1 MKKKGMYLLALVC
14 LAVFFTACKDDDDKT
29 GKEGWESL
37 SGTYEGARKLSLKL
51 NEITLPVGNKSVTLT
66 ASSAEK
72 ASVVLTNIVP
82 ETASLALD
90 VALQETGGAY
100 TFSGEAAV
108 TDGTVAVSGSLQG
121 EMLTVSLSR
130 KITSPATGTWK
141 LKYNTT
147 GTTRSAAVYAHIV
160 TGDATIDGMIQ
171 YLLPSLGGLIA
182 GKVESVTPVLGS
194 DGIFSVTWRKA
205 GATEDSGLPENIAAA
220 ISFQYCVLDGKVLLA
235 IDKNYVELAAA
246 FLGDTLAKYGLTVE
260 DLTKLMVDLGGYY
273 ALPIDM
279 QTEGNEATFYV
290 TKSLVVPAAQIAAP
304 IVTPMLP
311 ENIRQILP
319 ALLNLLPTAEA
330 LDFGLIFTKA

>member
-1 MKKKGMYLLALVC
+1 MRKKGMYLLALMC

-29 GKEGWESL
+29 GKEGWENL
-37 SGTYEGARKLSLKL
+37 SGTYEGAQKLSLKL

-82 ETASLALD
+82 ETPALTLD
-90 VALQETGGAY
+90 VALQETEGTY

-108 TDGTVAVSGSLQG
+108 ADGTVTASGSLQG
-121 EMLTVSLSR
+121 ELLTVSLSR
-130 KITSPATGTWK
+130 KIASPATGVWK
-141 LKYNTT
+141 LKYNTI

-182 GKVESVTPVLGS
+182 GKVESVTPVLSS
-194 DGIFSVTWRKA
+194 DGIFSVTWRKV
-205 GATEDSGLPENIAAA
+205 GASEDSGLPENIAAA

-273 ALPIDM
+273 ALPIDLK
-279 QTEGNEATFYV
+279 TEGNEATFYV
-290 TKSLVVPAAQIAAP
+290 TKSLIVPVAEVAAP
-304 IVTPMLP
+304 IVMPLLP
-311 ENIRQILP
+311 ANIQQILP
-319 ALLNLLPTAEA
+319 SLLNLLPNAEA
-330 LDFGLIFTKA
+330 LDFGLVFTKE

>member
-1 MKKKGMYLLALVC
+1 MYLLALMC

-29 GKEGWESL
+29 GKEGWENL
-37 SGTYEGARKLSLKL
+37 SGTYEGAQKLSLKL

-82 ETASLALD
+82 ETPALTFD
-90 VALQETGGAY
+90 VALQETGGTY
-100 TFSGEAAV
+100 TFAGEAAV
-108 TDGTVAVSGSLQG
+108 ADGTVTASGSLQG
-121 EMLTVSLSR
+121 ELLTVSLSR
-130 KITSPATGTWK
+130 KIASPATGTWA

-147 GTTRSAAVYAHIV
+147 GTARSAAVYARIV

-182 GKVESVTPVLGS
+182 GKVESVTPVLS
-194 DGIFSVTWRKA
+194 NDGIFSVTWRKV
-205 GATEDSGLPENIAAA
+205 GASEDSGLPENIAAA

-246 FLGDTLAKYGLTVE
+246 FLGDTLAKYGLTME

-273 ALPIDM
+273 ALPIDLK
-279 QTEGNEATFYV
+279 TEGEEATFYV
-290 TKSLVVPAAQIAAP
+290 TKSLIVPVAEVAAP
-304 IVTPMLP
+304 IVTPLLP
-311 ENIRQILP
+311 ANIQQILP
-319 ALLNLLPTAEA
+319 SLLNLLPNAET
-330 LDFGLIFTKA
+330 LDFGLVFTKE

>member
-1 MKKKGMYLLALVC
+1 MRKKGMYLLALMC

-29 GKEGWESL
+29 GKEGWENL
-37 SGTYEGARKLSLKL
+37 SGTYEGAQKLSLKL

-82 ETASLALD
+82 ETQALTLD
-90 VALQETGGAY
+90 VALQETGGTY
-100 TFSGEAAV
+100 TFAGEAAV
-108 TDGTVAVSGSLQG
+108 ADGTVTASGSLQG
-121 EMLTVSLSR
+121 ELLTVSLSR
-130 KITSPATGTWK
+130 KIASPATGTWA

-147 GTTRSAAVYAHIV
+147 GTARSAAVYARIV

-182 GKVESVTPVLGS
+182 GKVESVTPVLS
-194 DGIFSVTWRKA
+194 NDGIFSVTWRKA
-205 GATEDSGLPENIAAA
+205 GASEDSGLPENIAAA

-246 FLGDTLAKYGLTVE
+246 FLGDTLAKYGLTME

-273 ALPIDM
+273 ALPIDLK
-279 QTEGNEATFYV
+279 TEGEEATFYV
-290 TKSLVVPAAQIAAP
+290 TKSLIVPVAEVAAP
-304 IVTPMLP
+304 IVTPLLP
-311 ENIRQILP
+311 ANIQQILP
-319 ALLNLLPTAEA
+319 SLLNLLPNAET
-330 LDFGLIFTKA
+330 LDFGLVFTKE